1 MFGGWG
7 MAQNKDKDE
16 IDPQIPPQ
24 INTLVILYVNHF
36 FSLCNISTKMWE
48 NKVSYQR
55 RVMSDI
61 M

>member
-1 MFGGWG
+1 
-7 MAQNKDKDE
+7 MAQNKDEDE